1 MKIAV
6 LGPAYPFRGGI
17 AHHTGMLVKNL
28 IKEGNEVVLFSFRR
42 QFPKFIF
49 PGKTQFDLSASID
62 APPAEPIFI
71 PWKPKSWKNVSLAV
85 SAEDFDVFVCIYW
98 TPFTALGYAKI
109 CHEIKRKGKIPILF
123 LLHNV
128 IPHERLPLVR
138 YFSRKALSKA
148 DGIIAQSRAVEEE
161 YLDFVPQGSEK
172 WREVVPHPVY
182 NFQEYSSPSKES
194 ARKML
199 GIKESKSLLYFG
211 LIRGYKGL
219 QVLIEA
225 FPAISQEF
233 SNDIRLVIAGEFY
246 DHPEPYLDL
255 IKKLDITDNI
265 TIHNRF
271 IPNEEVGRYFSAVDA
286 VVLPYLTASQSGVVQ
301 AAFGFEKPV
310 ISTKVGGLPE
320 AVSEGITGVLCDP
333 NDPESLAEAVIKFY
347 KLSKTVDWKKNIV
360 AERDRFSWNNFSKA
374 ISRFLEKIPDK

>member
-17 AHHTGMLVKNL
+17 AHHTGMLVRNL
-28 IKEGNEVVLFSFRR
+28 IKEENEVVLFSFRK
-42 QFPKFIF
+42 QFPRFLF

-71 PWKPKSWKNVSLAV
+71 PWSPKSWKNVSQALLA
-85 SAEDFDVFVCIYW
+85 ENFDVLICVYW
-98 TPFTALGYAKI
+98 TPFTAPGYAKI
-109 CHEIKRKGKIPILF
+109 CQEVKKKSKVPILF

-128 IPHERLPLVR
+128 IPHERLPLVQ
-138 YFSRKALSKA
+138 YFSRKALRKA
-148 DGIIAQSRAVEEE
+148 DGIIAQSKKVESE
-161 YLDFVPQGSEK
+161 YLDFVPQGKDK
-172 WREVVPHPVY
+172 WREVVPRPVY

-194 ARKML
+194 ARKIL
-199 GIKESKSLLYFG
+199 GITESKSLLYFG
-211 LIRGYKGL
+211 LVRGYKGL
-219 QVLIEA
+219 QILIQA
-225 FPAISQEF
+225 FPVISKKF
-233 SNDIRLVIAGEFY
+233 SNDIRLLIAGEFY

-286 VVLPYLTASQSGVVQ
+286 VVLPYITASQSGVVQ

-310 ISTKVGGLPE
+310 ISTRVGGLPE
-320 AVSEGITGVLCDP
+320 AVSEGVTGVLCEP
-333 NDPESLAEAVIKFY
+333 NNPDSLAKAVIKFY
-347 KLSKTVDWKKNIV
+347 RLNDTVDWKKNI
-360 AERDRFSWNNFSKA
+360 ANERKRFSWNNFSRA
-374 ISRFLEKIPDK
+374 IKSFLEQNPVK